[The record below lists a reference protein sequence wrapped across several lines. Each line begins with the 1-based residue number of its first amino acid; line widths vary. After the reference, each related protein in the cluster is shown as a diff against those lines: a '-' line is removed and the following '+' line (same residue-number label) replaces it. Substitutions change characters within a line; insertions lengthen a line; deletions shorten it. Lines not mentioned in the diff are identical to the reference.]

1 MAKFELSLGSFTLKV
16 GRDSTTANKATS
28 LPIPQTQSLD
38 YGNVSIEY
46 IGGRLVFKDSNDK
59 NGSQLYAT
67 CPPLNYI
74 LNQKAILHNNGKIKL
89 VNPST
94 LIEPKIK
101 VARFEEY
108 ERLLRLPNPLQT
120 EHQFRAQ
127 INTTLD
133 LYPFCAVLKIK
144 PIGFNVPA
152 QLWALPSQYLE
163 IERNDKMLFAES
175 VQDMIKTVKFR
186 YGKTVTTLDKD
197 SLYFF
202 TSANAS
208 FDDMFAPQPPLEAI
222 KPHCVNIIN
231 ILESRQSIIQH
242 QGAEGL
248 LSNQAKDNI
257 STIPLDADDKE
268 QLHADW
274 AKYGLLKGQR
284 RIVISNAALS
294 WQQIGQPFSQLQL
307 LEQYKDDV
315 MGICAG
321 LNFKFQLL
329 PQGTETVFNNQNKA
343 YSAQYRDSAI
353 PQADNY
359 IRQYNDCVE
368 AELNGVLHT
377 IDYTETL
384 NELVDKKE
392 ESEIRKNNTQ
402 SLLTQFTNC
411 LIKYD
416 EAVIELGNKEINP
429 AFKGKF
435 FNELTP
441 DEQKLFMNY
450 GRQTNNANGS
460 TDQGNTGQENQS
472 NQGQENN

>member
-1 MAKFELSLGSFTLKV
+1 M
-16 GRDSTTANKATS
+16 
-28 LPIPQTQSLD
+28 PIQQTRSLD
-38 YGNVSIEY
+38 YGNTSIEY
-46 IGGRLVFKDSNDK
+46 IGGRLVFKDSSDK
-59 NGSQLYAT
+59 NGAQLYAT

-74 LNQKAILHNNGKIKL
+74 LNQKALLHNNGKIKL

-127 INTTLD
+127 VLTALD

-152 QLWALPSQYLE
+152 QLWALPSQYLT

-175 VQDMIKTVKFR
+175 VQDMIKSVKFT
-186 YGKTVTTLDKD
+186 YGNTTTTLDKD
-197 SLYFF
+197 SIYFF
-202 TSANAS
+202 TPPNAS
-208 FDDMFAPQPPLEAI
+208 FDDMFAPQPAIEAI

-242 QGAEGL
+242 QGARGI
-248 LSNQAKDNI
+248 LSNTGGDNI
-257 STIPLDADDKE
+257 GPRVLDQEDKD
-268 QLHADW
+268 QLHNDW
-274 AKYGLLKGQR
+274 AQYGLLKGQK
-284 RIVISNAALS
+284 RIVISSASLQ
-294 WQQIGQPFSQLQL
+294 WQQIGQPFSELQL
-307 LEQYKDDV
+307 LEQYKDDI
-315 MGICAG
+315 MNICAG

-329 PQGTETVFNNQNKA
+329 PQGTETAFNNQNKA
-343 YSAQYRDSAI
+343 YAAQYRDGVI
-353 PQADNY
+353 PQSDNY

-377 IDYTETL
+377 VDYSETL

-392 ESEIRKNNTQ
+392 ESEIRKNNTA
-402 SLLTQFTNC
+402 SLLTQFCNC

-416 EAVIELGNKEINP
+416 EMIVELGNKEINP
-429 AFKGKF
+429 SFKGKYF
-435 FNELTP
+435 DKLTP
-441 DEQKLFMNY
+441 QEQQLFLNH
-450 GRQTNNANGS
+450 GSSNTRSRTAQNQANDINEA
-460 TDQGNTGQENQS
+460 TDQGDTGQEDETD
-472 NQGQENN
+472 QGQ